1 MSESSTGPVG
11 ERLRELR
18 RARGWTLRDVEERSE
33 GRFTVGSLGAY
44 ERGTRMITA
53 ERLMGLCL
61 IYGVDPDA
69 LFEQVQESIDA
80 PLVIDLARVEVSDEV
95 DLARLCDRVRRMRR
109 GHMGERLELRDSDL
123 ERLAA
128 LRGVSH
134 DTLVWQL
141 RESGL
146 AVEEAD
152 TPTA

>member
-1 MSESSTGPVG
+1 MPDTGTGPVG

-18 RARGWTLRDVEERSE
+18 RTRGWTLRDVEERSE

-53 ERLMGLCL
+53 ERLVALCL
-61 IYGVDPDA
+61 VYDVDPNS
-69 LFEQVQESIDA
+69 LFDGVEDQPAVSV
-80 PLVIDLARVEVSDEV
+80 VIDLTRVEVSDEL

-109 GHMGERLELRDSDL
+109 GQVGNQIELRESDL
-123 ERLAA
+123 DRLAA
-128 LRGVSH
+128 LRGVSF

-146 AVEEAD
+146 AVEAEVRI
-152 TPTA
+152 P